1 MSLQY
6 RRLLRLYK
14 GRSQSV
20 EVAHFL
26 TSNIPTPSSV
36 SMALPVQGT
45 CEDSYVENGKKKKSF
60 FANKKK
66 ILIIILIYL

>member
-45 CEDSYVENGKKKKSF
+45 CKDSYVENGKKKKASLLIR
-60 FANKKK
+60 KKS
-66 ILIIILIYL
+66 L

>member
-45 CEDSYVENGKKKKSF
+45 CEDSYVENGKKKKASLLIR
-60 FANKKK
+60 KKS
-66 ILIIILIYL
+66 L